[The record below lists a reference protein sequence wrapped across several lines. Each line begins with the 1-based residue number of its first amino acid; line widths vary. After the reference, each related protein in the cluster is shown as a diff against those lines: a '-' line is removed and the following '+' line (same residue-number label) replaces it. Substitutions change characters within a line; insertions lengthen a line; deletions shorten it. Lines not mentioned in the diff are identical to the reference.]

1 MVIYFT
7 KERELHMSKKQK
19 IVKMVWY
26 YSFILEIFFL
36 FQNIFAMING
46 VGFFFSVNYGFD
58 ALVINILIVWG
69 FLFWWAWAPIV
80 LFQIIYAIYLIKH
93 KECKE
98 LNINNKSI
106 YIPLAIVS
114 LIFLILIIILTF
126 LT

>member
-1 MVIYFT
+1 
-7 KERELHMSKKQK
+7 MSKKQK

-69 FLFWWAWAPIV
+69 FLFWWAWTPIV
-80 LFQIIYAIYLIKH
+80 LFQIIYTIYLIKH

-106 YIPLAIVS
+106 YIPLTIIS
-114 LIFLILIIILTF
+114 LIFLILIIILSF